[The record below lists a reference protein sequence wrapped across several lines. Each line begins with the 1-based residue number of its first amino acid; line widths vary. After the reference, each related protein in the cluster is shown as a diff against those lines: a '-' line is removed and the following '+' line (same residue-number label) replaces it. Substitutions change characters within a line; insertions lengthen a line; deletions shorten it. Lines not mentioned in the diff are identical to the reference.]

1 MFLIRFKG
9 QKKIFGWKKC
19 TSWWA
24 AEVSRSLSFTW
35 MYINIHPRTHSW
47 CECCKLTSNI
57 GSSYSAV
64 VFCKDKYNEL
74 NVASFDWINVKQPGM
89 EKKTLPLCSVAWEKP
104 DERKGKQKQHKH
116 PRTAEGE
123 NKSIRVSLSSAPLP
137 SHTDE
142 IIILTTSRLSLVH
155 PAAQTKSAST
165 SVYIH
170 I

>member
-1 MFLIRFKG
+1 
-9 QKKIFGWKKC
+9 
-19 TSWWA
+19 
-24 AEVSRSLSFTW
+24 

-89 EKKTLPLCSVAWEKP
+89 EKRTLPLCSVEKSLTR
-104 DERKGKQKQHKH
+104 EKAKKTSISTRGLQG
-116 PRTAEGE
+116 GE

>member
-1 MFLIRFKG
+1 M
-9 QKKIFGWKKC
+9 
-19 TSWWA
+19 WA

-89 EKKTLPLCSVAWEKP
+89 GKKDASFVFSCLRKAWREKRQKKP
-104 DERKGKQKQHKH
+104 
-116 PRTAEGE
+116 A
-123 NKSIRVSLSSAPLP
+123 
-137 SHTDE
+137 
-142 IIILTTSRLSLVH
+142 
-155 PAAQTKSAST
+155 
-165 SVYIH
+165 
-170 I
+170 